1 MVRRGQFGF
10 DNGQKTY
17 DLRFNCFGD
26 LTFPEFATQYLGH
39 GQLAGD
45 GPGVFID
52 PNIDPELFSQR
63 IVRTRR
69 RDYHRFPPSLDWEE
83 RGKLGKLI
91 YIETDISFSGFV
103 TPVISQDPC
112 NSCAAH
118 SASSSIESC
127 LAIASS
133 E

>member
-17 DLRFNCFGD
+17 DLQVNCFGD
-26 LTFPEFATQYLGH
+26 LTFPEFAAQFLGH

-45 GPGVFID
+45 GEGVFID

-69 RDYHRFPPSLDWEE
+69 RDYHSFPRSLDWEQ
-83 RGKLGKLI
+83 RGKLGELI
-91 YIETDISFSGFV
+91 SI
-103 TPVISQDPC
+103 DPR
-112 NSCAAH
+112 
-118 SASSSIESC
+118 
-127 LAIASS
+127 
-133 E
+133 